1 MKMRG
6 KRFTLVLLFGLVLIY
21 IPACL
26 FSAIA
31 RPRRM
36 GIFQL
41 TGMLICAAGGGLALW
56 CVSNFALIGRG
67 TPAPFAAPRQ
77 LVTRGPYKLVRNPMY
92 VGVGLCFAGTSLFY
106 ESILFLVY
114 VALFFVAAHLFV
126 VLYEEPTLQRTFGR
140 EYLAY
145 CSRVRRWVPRLF
157 AVKIE

>member
-21 IPACL
+21 VPAHL
-26 FSAIA
+26 FSAVA

-36 GIFQL
+36 GKFQL

-67 TPAPFAAPRQ
+67 TPAPFPAPRR

-92 VGVGLCFAGTSLFY
+92 VGVGLFFAGAALFY
-106 ESILFLVY
+106 E
-114 VALFFVAAHLFV
+114 
-126 VLYEEPTLQRTFGR
+126 
-140 EYLAY
+140 
-145 CSRVRRWVPRLF
+145 
-157 AVKIE
+157 